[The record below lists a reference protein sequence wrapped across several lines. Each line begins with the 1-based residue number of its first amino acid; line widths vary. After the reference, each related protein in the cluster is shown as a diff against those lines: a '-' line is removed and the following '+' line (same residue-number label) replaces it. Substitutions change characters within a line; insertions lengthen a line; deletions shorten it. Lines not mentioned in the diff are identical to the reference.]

1 MGDENNTLKQPV
13 TDHQIFSFA
22 LGIFLL
28 VTVTWF
34 IGFPP
39 VEILLF
45 VLFVFVLP
53 LLLYYS
59 FKRIFDPVPLWLFPL
74 FAIVVIDLIY
84 TGILSRI
91 EPNANALVLFTLYL
105 LLSTFAVLGSYPVFE
120 KRIRI
125 KNSWIVLC
133 FAAFVGATLFFIATM
148 GEIYV
153 GRPWPAFSSSLPL
166 TGWIFDGLAN
176 ILHAQDVV
184 YAYYSP
190 VYRTLWACGFY
201 LEILVIAIV
210 FYAALARVS
219 SRNTSGGSK

>member
-1 MGDENNTLKQPV
+1 MGDENNIPKKSV
-13 TDHQIFSFA
+13 TDHQILSFA

-28 VTVTWF
+28 ITATWF
-34 IGFPP
+34 TGLPP
-39 VEILLF
+39 AEILLL

-53 LLLYYS
+53 LLLYRG
-59 FKRIFDPVPLWLFPL
+59 FKRIFDPIPLWLFPL

-84 TGILSRI
+84 TDSISSNNPYNNELILF
-91 EPNANALVLFTLYL
+91 ALIL
-105 LLSTFAVLGSYPVFE
+105 LLSTCAVIGPYPVFE

-133 FAAFVGATLFFIATM
+133 FAAFIGSALFIITTL

-176 ILHAQDVV
+176 LLHAQEVV

-201 LEILVIAIV
+201 LEILIIALV
-210 FYAALARVS
+210 YYAVLARIFPRENS
-219 SRNTSGGSK
+219 QR

>member
-1 MGDENNTLKQPV
+1 MVDENKIPKNQV

-28 VTVTWF
+28 ITVTWF
-34 IGFPP
+34 TGLPP
-39 VEILLF
+39 AEIVLL
-45 VLFVFVLP
+45 VLFVFIIP
-53 LLLYYS
+53 LLLYCGL
-59 FKRIFDPVPLWLFPL
+59 KRILNPIPLWQFPL

-84 TGILSRI
+84 TGILSSNNLYNN
-91 EPNANALVLFTLYL
+91 ELLLFALIL
-105 LLSTFAVLGSYPVFE
+105 LLSTCAVIGPYPMFE

-125 KNSWIVLC
+125 KNSWIVLSS
-133 FAAFVGATLFFIATM
+133 AAFIGSALFIMTTL

-166 TGWIFDGLAN
+166 TGWIFDGLTN
-176 ILHAQDVV
+176 LLHAQDAV

-190 VYRTLWACGFY
+190 MYRTLWACGFY

-210 FYAALARVS
+210 FYAVLAR
-219 SRNTSGGSK
+219 RFPGDINPGPR

>member
-1 MGDENNTLKQPV
+1 MGDENNIPKKSV
-13 TDHQIFSFA
+13 TDHQILSFA

-34 IGFPP
+34 LGFPP

-53 LLLYYS
+53 LLLYCG
-59 FKRIFDPVPLWLFPL
+59 FKRIFNPIPLWLFPI

-91 EPNANALVLFTLYL
+91 EPNANALVLFTLNL
-105 LLSTFAVLGSYPVFE
+105 LLSTFAVIGPYPVFE

-125 KNSWIVLC
+125 KNSWMVLC
-133 FAAFVGATLFFIATM
+133 FAAFVSAALFFIATM

-166 TGWIFDGLAN
+166 TGWIFDSLTN
-176 ILHAQDVV
+176 LLQVQEVV

-201 LEILVIAIV
+201 LEILIIALV
-210 FYAALARVS
+210 YYAVLAQIFPRENS
-219 SRNTSGGSK
+219 QR

>member
-1 MGDENNTLKQPV
+1 MGDENTIPKKPV

-34 IGFPP
+34 IGLPP
-39 VEILLF
+39 TEIILF
-45 VLFVFVLP
+45 VLFVFILP
-53 LLLYYS
+53 LLLYYG
-59 FKRIFDPVPLWLFPL
+59 FKRILNPTPLWLFPL

-84 TGILSRI
+84 TGILYGNNLHNNELI
-91 EPNANALVLFTLYL
+91 LFTLNL
-105 LLSTFAVLGSYPVFE
+105 LISTFAVVGPYQVFE
-120 KRIRI
+120 KRIRV
-125 KNSWIVLC
+125 KKSWIVLC
-133 FAAFVGATLFFIATM
+133 SAAFIGSTLYIMTTV
-148 GEIYV
+148 GEIYM
-153 GRPWPAFSSSLPL
+153 GRPWPAFSSSVPL

-176 ILHAQDVV
+176 LLHAQDVV

-210 FYAALARVS
+210 YYAVLGR
-219 SRNTSGGSK
+219 TKTGGSA